1 MPDTTPP
8 EFEHAPSRSEQKR
21 QAEAAQRLG
30 ERLIALPQAQL
41 DAMPLPDTLRDAVLL
56 ARRIKAHGGLKR
68 QRQYIGK
75 LMRGLDTTEIEAA
88 FARLDN
94 QAAQANALL
103 HQAEYWRDR
112 LLADGDAALA
122 PLLET
127 HPAADRQH
135 LRQLMRNA
143 WREAERGKPPAAAR
157 QLFRE
162 IRALLEADAPGS

>member
-1 MPDTTPP
+1 MNDEPAEHIDTQ
-8 EFEHAPSRSEQKR
+8 PSRGEQKR
-21 QAEAAQRLG
+21 RAEAAQRLG

-41 DAMPLPDTLRDAVLL
+41 DEMPLPDNLRDAVLL
-56 ARRIKAHGGLKR
+56 ARRIKAHGGLRR

-75 LMRGLDTTEIEAA
+75 LMRELDTTEIEAA

-112 LLADGDAALA
+112 LLAEGDDALA
-122 PLLET
+122 SLLGQ

-143 WREAERGKPPAAAR
+143 QREAERGKPPAAAR

-162 IRALLEADAPGS
+162 LRGLLEAEPSGG